1 MSLHLV
7 EADSDRHLPSVLR
20 PLDGP
25 ASDLFDLGHDLVHGR
40 NVPVANEDRLV
51 ALPAYVHLQE
61 RHSPTLLELPLL
73 HDRGVNP
80 PIALLPVGPE
90 QFEDA
95 SIPDEQ
101 PFLEPYPSFGLI
113 HAAMVEPGPSGE
125 IGPLG
130 TLLAG

>member
-7 EADSDRHLPSVLR
+7 EADSDRHLPSVLQ

-25 ASDLFDLGHDLVHGR
+25 ASDLFDLGHDLVHRR
-40 NVPVANEDRLV
+40 NVLIAHEDRLIV
-51 ALPAYVHLQE
+51 LPAYVHLQE

-73 HDRGVNP
+73 NDRGVNP

-101 PFLEPYPSFGLI
+101 PFLEPHPSFGLI
-113 HAAMVEPGPSGE
+113 HVAIVEPGSSGE
-125 IGPLG
+125 TGPQG
-130 TLLAG
+130 KRPTG